1 MRFDL
6 LLLGIGSD
14 GHTLSL
20 FPGKPAIAERSRLV
34 VGVPEAG
41 LEPFVPRVSFTLSAV
56 ALASHVVFLAAGAS
70 KADALARAFGPDA
83 TPDPAVPSS
92 MIPTVAPK
100 LTLLDRRRRRGRAGA
115 GVVTA
120 VVGVDLG
127 GTKIAFA
134 CFDGHELAESTIVAT
149 DTSSSEALIEQLVD
163 GRLARAAAHELDGVG
178 IGVPS
183 IVEFSTGRVVSSAN
197 IPLRDVP
204 LREALG
210 ERLGVP
216 VFVDNDATVAALA
229 EAHDDDL
236 RMVATDLVMLTI
248 GTGIGGG
255 LVLGGRI
262 YRGATGG
269 AGELGH
275 TMVGMDMSGAVPAAG
290 RFPQPGSLEG
300 EAAGHAF
307 DALVTAFARSHPDSS
322 LGRRLAA
329 GEQLTGVQ
337 AVEAAQDGD
346 ADARRMIEQWGER
359 VGIGI
364 ANAINTFDPEE
375 VVIGGGAAR
384 AGELLLE
391 PARRTAAAYVLP
403 GLGSAT
409 TIRAARHGVRA
420 GVLGA
425 ALLAAHE
432 LAGASQLEPVQVRS

>member
-1 MRFDL
+1 
-6 LLLGIGSD
+6 
-14 GHTLSL
+14 
-20 FPGKPAIAERSRLV
+20 
-34 VGVPEAG
+34 
-41 LEPFVPRVSFTLSAV
+41 
-56 ALASHVVFLAAGAS
+56 
-70 KADALARAFGPDA
+70 
-83 TPDPAVPSS
+83 
-92 MIPTVAPK
+92 
-100 LTLLDRRRRRGRAGA
+100 
-115 GVVTA
+115 VTA

-134 CFDGHELAESTIVAT
+134 CFDGHQLAESTIVAT
-149 DTSSSEALIEQLVD
+149 DRSSSEALIEQLVD
-163 GRLARAAAHELDGVG
+163 GVCRCRGSELDGVG

-183 IVEFSTGRVVSSAN
+183 VVEFSTGRVVSSAN

-210 ERLGVP
+210 GRLGVS

-248 GTGIGGG
+248 GTGVGGG

-275 TMVGMDMSGAVPAAG
+275 TMVGMEMNGAVPEAG
-290 RFPQPGSLEG
+290 RFPQRGSLES

-307 DALVTAFARSHPDSS
+307 DGLVAEYARSHPDSS

-329 GEQLTGVQ
+329 GEKLSGVEAVQ
-337 AVEAAQDGD
+337 AAHDGD
-346 ADARRMIEQWGER
+346 ADARQMIELWGER

-409 TIRAARHGVRA
+409 TIRVARHGVRA

-425 ALLAAHE
+425 ALLAMHE
-432 LAGASQLEPVQVRS
+432 LAGASRVDPVQVRS